1 MRKVD
6 GGGGAVG
13 GDLHEKQREVRWP
26 TTGVHGGRREVSFGP
41 AVGTRTRVTG
51 STLSGRPGGDGVL
64 TSGPGAEREADR
76 WGTVTDFIL
85 N

>member
-13 GDLHEKQREVRWP
+13 GDLHEKRREVRWP
-26 TTGVHGGRREVSFGP
+26 STGVHGGRREVSFGP

-51 STLSGRPGGDGVL
+51 STLSGAARWRRRAD
-64 TSGPGAEREADR
+64 ERARRGER
-76 WGTVTDFIL
+76 G
-85 N
+85 